1 MNTDKKAVKNIKLD
15 REEQEFEQ
23 LLLRGEY
30 KSVKDLI
37 KSVVIFKQAVKD
49 YRLLQKSKPI
59 TIRVNQEDLFK
70 VKSKAKKSR
79 IPYQTL
85 LSALIHQYV
94 EGKTRLE
101 L

>member
-1 MNTDKKAVKNIKLD
+1 MNTDKQAIKNIKLNK
-15 REEQEFEQ
+15 EEQELEQ

-30 KSVKDLI
+30 KSVKDLK
-37 KSVVIFKQAVKD
+37 KSVGAFKQAVKD
-49 YRLLQKSKPI
+49 YRLLKKSKPI

>member
-15 REEQEFEQ
+15 REEQELEQ

-30 KSVKDLI
+30 KSVKDLK
-37 KSVVIFKQAVKD
+37 KSVVVFKQAVKD

>member
-1 MNTDKKAVKNIKLD
+1 MSINRIAINAIKLD
-15 REEQEFEQ
+15 REEQELEQ
-23 LLLRGEY
+23 ILLRGEY
-30 KSVKDLI
+30 KNVKDLK
-37 KSVVIFKQAVKD
+37 KSVVTFKQAVKK

-70 VKSKAKKSR
+70 VKSKAKMSR

-85 LSALIHQYV
+85 LSALIHQFV
-94 EGKTRLE
+94 EGKTKLE

>member
-15 REEQEFEQ
+15 REEQELEQ

-30 KSVKDLI
+30 KSVKDLK
-37 KSVVIFKQAVKD
+37 KSVIVFKQAVKD
-49 YRLLQKSKPI
+49 YRLLQKTKPI
-59 TIRVNQEDLFK
+59 TIRINQEDLFK